1 MINFAVIG
9 AGSFGLKRAKAIKE
23 CAGAKLVALCDK
35 NEETAEKA
43 KKILD
48 VDIKSF
54 EEILNNKNIHAI
66 TVSTP
71 NKFHLPIITE
81 GLKANKHVFSEKPFC
96 RNLEEAKKIFEVSKK
111 ANSIFQMGS
120 NHRYFESVI
129 YAKKLIDQNEI
140 GEILSF
146 NGRIGHNGERIKNS
160 WFWDKELS
168 GGGTLL
174 DNGVHLLE
182 LSRYFLGDFISGIGS
197 TSNAYW
203 KNIDV
208 EDTANGF
215 FKTADGK
222 TASIFCSWRLLSGY
236 FFFEING
243 SEGYINVDGRF
254 DTHGGDKIFW
264 LNKKNNKILSKD
276 FSHIKPQSY
285 KLEMEKFIETVTKKK
300 KPSPSARD
308 GLEVMRMID
317 SIYSSSKK

>member
-1 MINFAVIG
+1 MLNFAVIG
-9 AGSFGLKRAKAIKE
+9 TGAFGVKRAKAIQE
-23 CAGAKLVALCDK
+23 CKNAKLVAICDK
-35 NEETAEKA
+35 NQDNAEKA
-43 KKILD
+43 KKILEA
-48 VDIKSF
+48 DIKSF
-54 EEILNNKNIHAI
+54 NEILQDKNIHAI

-71 NKFHLPIITE
+71 NKFHLPIITD
-81 GLKANKHVFSEKPFC
+81 GLKSNKHVFSEKPFC
-96 RNLEEAKKIFEVSKK
+96 RNLEEARKIYEVSKK
-111 ANSIFQMGS
+111 AKTIFQMGS
-120 NHRYFESVI
+120 NHRYFESVM
-129 YAKKLIDQNEI
+129 YAKKLVDQNEI

-146 NGRIGHNGERIKNS
+146 NGRIGHDGERIKNS

-182 LSRYFLGDFISGIGS
+182 LSRYFLGDFTSGTGS
-197 TSNAYW
+197 ISNAYW
-203 KNIDV
+203 KNIEV

-264 LNKKNNKILSKD
+264 LNKKKNKILSKD
-276 FSHIKPQSY
+276 FGHIKPQSY
-285 KLEMEKFIETVTKKK
+285 KLEMEKFIDTISNKKN
-300 KPSPSARD
+300 PSPSAKD

-317 SIYSSSKK
+317 FIYSSNKK